1 MSRAF
6 AFIGFAAALAAVF
19 AGDRTIALWLLGGT
33 LGACLIAMME
43 E

>member
-6 AFIGFAAALAAVF
+6 AVVGFAAALAAVF
-19 AGDRTIALWLLGGT
+19 AGDRAIALWALGGT

-43 E
+43 D